1 MGLNLEVLRPPQV
14 ARREPLNAKTSPRDS
29 SKGQKTPSPHTMFHT
44 PLGTARRV
52 ALYYF
57 VVLKR
62 RKCIRGLFLGV
73 FGIRGGPLKGSPRL
87 HKGIRRPRVRCAHVV
102 GHVKVL
108 GQSFP
113 SKTPN
118 GEKTFFLPP
127 DEKSTPIFKPAWP
140 RRTYDPQELTYNLR
154 PFKVT
159 YPACRGAQL
168 RASQAN
174 PSNTLVSTTRSGRR
188 KLETSD
194 LQAPH
199 QKTKPWKRRAVQ
211 RHKTSPG
218 ILL

>member
-1 MGLNLEVLRPPQV
+1 M

-118 GEKTFFLPP
+118 GKKHSFFLPMKRAHRSSNP
-127 DEKSTPIFKPAWP
+127 LGQGAPTTLRSSPT
-140 RRTYDPQELTYNLR
+140 TYDPSRSPTLLVEERSYEPHR
-154 PFKVT
+154 PT
-159 YPACRGAQL
+159 LQTRLSAQ
-168 RASQAN
+168 REAVGES
-174 PSNTLVSTTRSGRR
+174 
-188 KLETSD
+188 
-194 LQAPH
+194 
-199 QKTKPWKRRAVQ
+199 WKRQ
-211 RHKTSPG
+211 TCKRHIKDKTLEETRCPET
-218 ILL
+218 